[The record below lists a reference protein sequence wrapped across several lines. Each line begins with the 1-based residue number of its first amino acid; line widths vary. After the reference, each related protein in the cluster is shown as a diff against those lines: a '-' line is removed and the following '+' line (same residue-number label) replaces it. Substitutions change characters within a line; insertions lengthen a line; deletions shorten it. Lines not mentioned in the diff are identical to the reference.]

1 MAGILVSRTVK
12 KVAAKKELASVFVLA
27 LTIAT
32 FIFERKGKK
41 KRLKMGKYEKVKGYL
56 VLVTSKGKP
65 RIS

>member
-41 KRLKMGKYEKVKGYL
+41 KEVENGEIRKG
-56 VLVTSKGKP
+56 
-65 RIS
+65 